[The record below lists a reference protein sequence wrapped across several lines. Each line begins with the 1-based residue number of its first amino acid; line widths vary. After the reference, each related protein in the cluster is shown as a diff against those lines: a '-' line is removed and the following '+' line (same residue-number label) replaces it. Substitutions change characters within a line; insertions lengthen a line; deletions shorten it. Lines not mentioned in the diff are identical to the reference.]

1 MCQLANRFKIAAR
14 ILFNCNCFFSFLI
27 SEKEIEKAVD
37 DKKRIL
43 DESGEL
49 QEVFEKLST
58 EYSETKKYFINMSVI
73 VNGKRILQLHLK

>member
-1 MCQLANRFKIAAR
+1 MCHLANCFKIAAR
-14 ILFNCNCFFSFLI
+14 ILIVIAFFSCLI
-27 SEKEIEKAVD
+27 LEKEIEKAVD

-49 QEVFEKLST
+49 QEAFEKLST
-58 EYSETKKYFINMSVI
+58 EYSETKKYLINMSVI